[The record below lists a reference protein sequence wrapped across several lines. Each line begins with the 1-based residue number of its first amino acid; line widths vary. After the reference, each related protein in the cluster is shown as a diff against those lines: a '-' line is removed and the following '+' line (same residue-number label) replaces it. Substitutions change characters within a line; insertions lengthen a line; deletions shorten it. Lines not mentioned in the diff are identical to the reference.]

1 MSYRMEPA
9 EIPGEFVRVDKGQT
23 NIRGTLDEIG
33 GLIGETY
40 SAVSAIMRFIYGED
54 PMRDA
59 TRSSADPVCFA
70 AALADVKV
78 MATETMDLAVMLAK
92 RMGA

>member
-1 MSYRMEPA
+1 MSYRMEQT

-23 NIRGTLDEIG
+23 DIRGTLNEIG
-33 GLIGETY
+33 GMIGETY

-59 TRSSADPVCFA
+59 TRNSADPACFA
-70 AALADVKV
+70 AALADTKV
-78 MATETMDLAVMLAK
+78 MATETMELAVTLAK
-92 RMGA
+92 RVGA

>member
-1 MSYRMEPA
+1 MSYRMEPT

-23 NIRGTLDEIG
+23 DIKGTLDEIR

-59 TRSSADPVCFA
+59 SRDPADPVCFA
-70 AALADVKV
+70 AALADAKV